1 MADLITGLFHDR
13 AEAERA
19 VTDLQNLGY
28 SQNDISVMMND
39 TGQARDFAEGTGTKA
54 AEGAGVGA
62 GIGGTLGAIIAALTA
77 TGSVAAVAATGGLA
91 APLVV
96 GPLAAALVGAGAG
109 GLTGGILGGLVGAGI
124 PEDRARE
131 YETGLG
137 AGGILIG
144 VHANDAQAAEVRR
157 ILERDGADDVQGP
170 SDYRGNT
177 AAQTDFV
184 DTAPAPVGSGVEATR
199 TDYVPPAPARL
210 DAAGTAPADAGVYG
224 TTASTGTARELGE
237 SPERIQL
244 REEELRA
251 STQRVSA
258 GEVHVHKDI
267 ITETKTIEVPVTREE
282 VVVERRPVGTPV
294 TGNTDFRQTEQEIRI
309 PVMEEQ
315 VTIEKT
321 PVVREEVEIGK
332 RQVTETQHLT
342 GSVQREEL
350 RVEKTGDVQQA
361 ADVTDHRSEMLDRD
375 ETVDRTRPR

>member
-13 AEAERA
+13 ADAEQA
-19 VTDLQNLGY
+19 VNDLQNLGY

-39 TGQARDFAEGTGTKA
+39 KGEAHSFAEGTGTKA

-77 TGSVAAVAATGGLA
+77 TGSVVAIAATGGLA
-91 APLVV
+91 APLVA

-109 GLTGGILGGLVGAGI
+109 GLTGGIIGGLVGAGI
-124 PEDRARE
+124 PENRARE
-131 YETGLG
+131 YEEGLN
-137 AGGILIG
+137 AGGVLIG
-144 VHANDAQAAEVRR
+144 VHANDTQVGEVRR

-170 SDYRGNT
+170 DGYQGNT
-177 AAQTDFV
+177 ATQTDFV
-184 DTAPAPVGSGVEATR
+184 NTAPAAVGTDADIAATR
-199 TDYVPPAPARL
+199 TDYVPPAS
-210 DAAGTAPADAGVYG
+210 AGLG
-224 TTASTGTARELGE
+224 TTAGTTRDVAGDSREH
-237 SPERIQL
+237 IQL

-251 STQRVSA
+251 NVQQVGS
-258 GEVHVHKDI
+258 GEVRVHKDI
-267 ITETKTIEVPVTREE
+267 ITETKTIDVPVTREE
-282 VVVERRPVGTPV
+282 IVVERHPVGTAV
-294 TGNTDFRQTEQEIRI
+294 TGTADFSQTDQEIRI

-350 RVEKTGDVQQA
+350 RVEDRSDVRT
-361 ADVTDHRSEMLDRD
+361 ADPTDHRSDMLDTD
-375 ETVDRTRPR
+375 EVDRTKINR